1 VLEPLIELSTLDLED
16 MQLPMNLN
24 FIQHPVPSAS
34 PSFFF
39 LPFDF
44 STSQAPTPIASGP
57 NPISQKIPKL
67 TPISQKYHIPPL
79 KAGLAHSSKPKNIK
93 MHQITL
99 TIKTHQ
105 KQIPPGKKNRSN
117 NQNSTTPIRADL
129 PLIRRT
135 QNDSNPCEK
144 KTGLEC

>member
-1 VLEPLIELSTLDLED
+1 
-16 MQLPMNLN
+16 MNLN

-67 TPISQKYHIPPL
+67 TPISQKYHIPPITTTQSWFSTFL
-79 KAGLAHSSKPKNIK
+79 QTQE
-93 MHQITL
+93 HQNAPNNT
-99 TIKTHQ
+99 
-105 KQIPPGKKNRSN
+105 N
-117 NQNSTTPIRADL
+117 NQNPPKT
-129 PLIRRT
+129 
-135 QNDSNPCEK
+135 NPTRKEK
-144 KTGLEC
+144 PFKQSKFNNTH